1 MRKLLVILFTV
12 LFLNGCAQ
20 TTSLVGP
27 TYTMVKT
34 GNIIQAGTSVA
45 TSYGVKHTLGKSPSE
60 FVLSLA
66 KEQSELREC
75 QTSHSTSLSAVFF
88 DTLDN
93 LDCLRNPFSVFR

>member
-1 MRKLLVILFTV
+1 MRKLLVILFAV

-66 KEQSELREC
+66 KEESELREC
-75 QTSHSTSLSAVFF
+75 QTAHSTSLSAVFF

-93 LDCLRNPFSVFR
+93 LDCLRNPFSVLR

>member
-1 MRKLLVILFTV
+1 MRKLLIILLAV

-45 TSYGVKHTLGKSPSE
+45 TSYGVKHALGQSPSE

-66 KEQSELREC
+66 KEESELREC
-75 QTSHSTSLSAVFF
+75 QTAHSTSLSAVFF

-93 LDCLRNPFSVFR
+93 IDCLRNPFSVLR

>member
-1 MRKLLVILFTV
+1 MFIIGVGIAPQSAHKQPFCIVTNNSFKSLSGILAV

-45 TSYGVKHTLGKSPSE
+45 TSYGVKHTLGKSPSGSACGAY
-60 FVLSLA
+60 SL
-66 KEQSELREC
+66 
-75 QTSHSTSLSAVFF
+75 TS
-88 DTLDN
+88 
-93 LDCLRNPFSVFR
+93 

>member
-1 MRKLLVILFTV
+1 MRKLLVILFAV

-34 GNIIQAGTSVA
+34 GNIVQAGTSVA

-66 KEQSELREC
+66 KEESELREC
-75 QTSHSTSLSAVFF
+75 QTAHSTSLSAVFF

-93 LDCLRNPFSVFR
+93 LDCLRNPFSVLR

>member
-1 MRKLLVILFTV
+1 MRKLLVILLAV

-45 TSYGVKHTLGKSPSE
+45 TSYGVKHALGQSPSE

-66 KEQSELREC
+66 KEESELREC
-75 QTSHSTSLSAVFF
+75 QTAHSTSLSAVFF

-93 LDCLRNPFSVFR
+93 LDCLRNPFSVLR

>member
-1 MRKLLVILFTV
+1 MRKLLVILLAV

-34 GNIIQAGTSVA
+34 GNIIQAGTSAA

-66 KEQSELREC
+66 KDESGLREC

-93 LDCLRNPFSVFR
+93 LDCLRNPFSVLR

>member
-1 MRKLLVILFTV
+1 MRKLLIILLAV

-45 TSYGVKHTLGKSPSE
+45 TSYGVKHALGQSPSE

-66 KEQSELREC
+66 KEESELREC
-75 QTSHSTSLSAVFF
+75 RTSHSTSLSAVFF

-93 LDCLRNPFSVFR
+93 LDCLRNPFSVLR

>member
-1 MRKLLVILFTV
+1 MRKLLIILLAV

-45 TSYGVKHTLGKSPSE
+45 TSYGVKHALGQSPSE

-66 KEQSELREC
+66 KEKSELREC

-93 LDCLRNPFSVFR
+93 LDCLRNPFSVLR

>member
-1 MRKLLVILFTV
+1 MRKLLIILLAV

-45 TSYGVKHTLGKSPSE
+45 TSYGVKHALGQSPSE

-66 KEQSELREC
+66 KEESELREC
-75 QTSHSTSLSAVFF
+75 QTAHSTSLSAVFF

-93 LDCLRNPFSVFR
+93 LDCLRNPFSVLR